1 MNQALQDII
10 EHRRT
15 TNVFEPN
22 HTISDEQIEHLV
34 HLATRAPTS
43 FNLQNWRFL
52 VRLNFAHR
60 RASDR
65 SQLTRSPRGL
75 DGHSEDHA
83 GLTRRGL
90 ERVVVSPA
98 LARTPRNTCLTNL
111 SLNSSVN
118 GEVRNRRR

>member
-43 FNLQNWRFL
+43 FNLQNWRFPGSANT
-52 VRLNFAHR
+52 REEGQ
-60 RASDR
+60 AS
-65 SQLTRSPRGL
+65 
-75 DGHSEDHA
+75 
-83 GLTRRGL
+83 
-90 ERVVVSPA
+90 
-98 LARTPRNTCLTNL
+98 
-111 SLNSSVN
+111 
-118 GEVRNRRR
+118 